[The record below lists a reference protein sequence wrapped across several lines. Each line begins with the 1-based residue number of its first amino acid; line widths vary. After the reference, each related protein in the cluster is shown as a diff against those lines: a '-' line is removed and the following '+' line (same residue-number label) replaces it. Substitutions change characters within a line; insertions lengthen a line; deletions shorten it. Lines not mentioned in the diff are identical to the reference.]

1 MQESTLGRIRAA
13 RRSAGLFVDF
23 DGSLSEIAPTPA
35 EARAVVGAAEALA
48 ALTALYRVV
57 AVVSGRPAAQVAELL
72 GRPPG
77 VRWYGLYGLEDE
89 QAPPDASADELRHR
103 MERLLPQVVR
113 AAAFVPGARVEPKG
127 LQVAVHYRGAADA
140 EAARR
145 VLLERL
151 GQIAAPSGLR
161 LLEGKKVVELAPPA
175 GPTKG
180 LVVERVAKAEG
191 LLAVLYAGDDVAD
204 IDAFA
209 ALERLAA
216 RGIPTMKV
224 AVRSAETP
232 ESLMARADLTVD
244 GPPGL
249 VVLLQTL
256 KAS

>member
-1 MQESTLGRIRAA
+1 MQGSTLGRIRAD
-13 RRSAGLFVDF
+13 RGSAGVFVDF

-35 EARAVVGAAEALA
+35 EARAVAGAAEALA
-48 ALTALYRVV
+48 ALTTLYRVV

-77 VRWYGLYGLEDE
+77 VQWYGLYGLEDE
-89 QAPPDASADELRHR
+89 QAPPDTDADALRGL
-103 MERLLPQVVR
+103 MERLLPEVVR

-127 LQVAVHYRGAADA
+127 LQVAVHYRGAADP

-151 GQIAAPSGLR
+151 GQVVAPVGLR

-180 LVVERVAKAEG
+180 LVVERVAKSED
-191 LLAVLYAGDDVAD
+191 LRAVLYAGDDVAD

-216 RGIPTMKV
+216 RGIHTMKV

-232 ESLMARADLTVD
+232 ESLMVRADLTVD
-244 GPPGL
+244 GPAGL

-256 KAS
+256 QAS

>member
-1 MQESTLGRIRAA
+1 VQGSPLGSIRGK
-13 RRSAGLFVDF
+13 RGSAGVFVDF

-35 EARAVVGAAEALA
+35 EARAVAGAAEALA
-48 ALTALYRVV
+48 SLTELYRVV

-77 VRWYGLYGLEDE
+77 VRWYGLYGLEDQ
-89 QAPPDASADELRHR
+89 QAPPDPSSDALRGR
-103 MERLLPQVVR
+103 MERLLPDAVR
-113 AAAFVPGARVEPKG
+113 AAALVPGARVEPKG
-127 LQVAVHYRGAADA
+127 LGVAVHYRGASDPQ
-140 EAARR
+140 AARR

-151 GQIAAPSGLR
+151 GRLAAAAGLR

-180 LVVERVAKAEG
+180 LVVERVAEAEE
-191 LLAVLYAGDDVAD
+191 LRAVLYAGDDVAD

-216 RGIPTMKV
+216 GGIDTMKV

-232 ESLMARADLTVD
+232 ESLMVRADLTVE
-244 GPPGL
+244 GPEGL